1 MARSS
6 NRDSISLHD
15 LSALYYLELTSG
27 QTHNEAQALIMKK
40 GKSRRPQPGGNNG
53 DGCQHRS
60 EPPATVQDFQATCQE
75 LHNAPLG
82 LESQTR
88 KGKSYSL
95 YRDRRNRQLAEPRF
109 RVHDD
114 PQLDEGPT
122 RSRAYGDEDLRI
134 PGMRQDRL
142 DVGEA
147 HP

>member
-15 LSALYYLELTSG
+15 LSVLYDLELTSG
-27 QTHNEAQALIMKK
+27 QTHHEAQALIMKK
-40 GKSRRPQPGGNNG
+40 GKSRRPQTCGNNG

-60 EPPATVQDFQATCQE
+60 EPPATVQDFQATFQE

-88 KGKSYSL
+88 KASRIPGIVTDETDSSL
-95 YRDRRNRQLAEPRF
+95 SHAVECTMIRNSTKVQ
-109 RVHDD
+109 
-114 PQLDEGPT
+114 
-122 RSRAYGDEDLRI
+122 RSRAYGGEDLRI